1 MKRFSLSK
9 KNNFLFIVR
18 HNFPEIAI
26 KIIFIKAN
34 AIIFPNKYATFIKSE
49 QIYPIPEKA

>member
-9 KNNFLFIVR
+9 KNIFLFIVR
-18 HNFPEIAI
+18 HNFPEIVI